1 MVWLFILC
9 GVLAALSAGLMMKV
23 ILMRRAAD
31 EIRQGFE
38 EKLKEDTNTLISI
51 SSGDKAMR
59 RLAGSIN
66 IQLRALRRIRHRY
79 VQGDL
84 ELKNAITNISHDI
97 RTPLTAVC
105 AYLDLLDACEKS
117 AEAAKYL
124 AIIRN
129 RTEMLGQ
136 LTEELFCYSVTTAPN
151 QEFVMEEIVMNGV
164 LEESIA
170 GFYAVL
176 QEKNIMP
183 KVRITEKK
191 IVRRLNR
198 DALLRVF
205 ANIINNAVKYSDG
218 DLEVELTELG
228 EVIFSNRASRLNEVQ
243 VGKLFDR
250 FYTVEASR
258 KSTGLGLSIA
268 KTLTERMNGTILAG
282 YENGRLWIK
291 IVMG

>member
-243 VGKLFDR
+243 VVKLFDR

-258 KSTGLGLSIA
+258 KSPGLGLSIA

>member
-66 IQLRALRRIRHRY
+66 IQLRALRRSRHRY